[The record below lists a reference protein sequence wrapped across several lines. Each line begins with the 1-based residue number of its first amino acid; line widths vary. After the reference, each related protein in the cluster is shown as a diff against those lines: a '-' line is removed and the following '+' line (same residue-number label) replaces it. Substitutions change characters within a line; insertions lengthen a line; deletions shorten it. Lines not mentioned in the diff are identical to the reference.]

1 MDTGTTG
8 YRRRVD
14 DAELAAREH
23 ENFIAGIES
32 IARLRP
38 NGVVRHEGGVAL
50 LASGVALRLFNQV
63 MIEDETATPERV
75 ADAITAIRAGGFR
88 YLVHLRDGVDDR
100 FVPLVAGMGLVEPE
114 GGDVMPGMTL
124 YPIPDGP
131 PGPVEFDIRQIGD
144 LAGFDDHIRIAALGF
159 GIDEGLVRSFLV
171 PRQLD
176 QPGVRYYVG
185 YVDGE
190 PVATGVGIATGR
202 TIGVYNIATVES
214 ARRRG
219 YGAAMTAR
227 VARDGRAAGCDVAAL
242 QASEMGRPIYE
253 RLGYRTVVRYR
264 AFVDP
269 EAPPGSA
276 RPGSAPSAA

>member
-1 MDTGTTG
+1 MA

-23 ENFIAGIES
+23 DNFIAAIGL

-38 NGVVRHEGGVAL
+38 NGIVRREGGVAL
-50 LASGVALRLFNQV
+50 LASGVAIRLFNQV
-63 MIEDETATPERV
+63 LIEDATATSDAV
-75 ADAITAIRAGGFR
+75 ADAVAAMRASSFR
-88 YLVHLRDGVDDR
+88 YLVHLRDGVDDA
-100 FVPLVAGMGLVEPE
+100 FVPLMADLGLVETDPE
-114 GGDVMPGMTL
+114 DAMPGMALEPITDGA
-124 YPIPDGP
+124 PIPS
-131 PGPVEFDIRQIGD
+131 ELD
-144 LAGFDDHIRIAALGF
+144 LRRIDDAAGFDDHTRTAALGF
-159 GIDEGLVRSFLV
+159 GLDEALIRSFLD

-176 QPGVRYYVG
+176 EPGVRYYVG

-202 TIGVYNIATVES
+202 TIGVYNIATIES

-219 YGAAMTAR
+219 YGAAMTVRA
-227 VARDGRAAGCDVAAL
+227 ALDGRAAGCDVAIL
-242 QASEMGRPIYE
+242 QASSMGRPIYE

-264 AFVDP
+264 AFIDP

-276 RPGSAPSAA
+276 APVA